1 MKLVERY
8 RTGVTRDT
16 RGRVADRVTGISQI
30 ENKKGTLYDHIMD
43 ATLLSR
49 HTHTTRPGLNV
60 LEGMALVPAR
70 LHEICGPA
78 RHRLAL
84 MVAAATHGPVFWI
97 APDWQGDRLNPD
109 GVVPIMDPGRITFV
123 SPRRAPDL
131 LWTLEEVLRAGV
143 VPLAV
148 AELPALPG
156 LTAVRRLHLAAESGA
171 AEGAVAPLGLILTQG
186 DGGAPG
192 VESRWHMAAA
202 HRPGCPGWTVSRRRA
217 RTLPPAS
224 WRMTPGKD
232 GMTLA
237 PCRETDLSVQG
248 AG

>member
-1 MKLVERY
+1 
-8 RTGVTRDT
+8 
-16 RGRVADRVTGISQI
+16 
-30 ENKKGTLYDHIMD
+30 MD
-43 ATLLSR
+43 ASLLTR
-49 HTHTTRPGLNV
+49 HSHATRPGLKV
-60 LEGMALVPAR
+60 LEGMALAPAR

-84 MVAAATHGPVFWI
+84 MVAAATQGPVFWI
-97 APDWQGDRLNPD
+97 APEWQGDRLNPD

-148 AELPALPG
+148 ADLPDLPG
-156 LTAVRRLHLAAESGA
+156 LTAVRRLHLAAETGA
-171 AEGAVAPLGLILTQG
+171 AEGWVAPLGLILTPG

-202 HRPGCPGWTVSRRRA
+202 HAPGCPGWRLERRRA

-224 WRMTPGKD
+224 WRMTPDKD
-232 GMTLA
+232 GVTLT
-237 PCRETDLSVQG
+237 PCGETGGPFQG